1 MSTTLWNNFDG
12 GNAAPIWAATAL
24 KVAPTRANANVIFSN
39 SNVAVFASE
48 AIGLYGISS
57 DEIANTTGQ
66 GKSAAHVGWVQRTG
80 FMGPIVNITA
90 NANAYGTNSYI
101 TFSGGQTSSNTLYPA
116 GRGTGNT
123 SANAMISVDSNGRIQ
138 SITINSGGLYLTTP
152 NAIPASGNAALT
164 VTMGGRANRFQY
176 EVLVACNTI
185 YSDANSDDHILPE

>member
-39 SNVAVFASE
+39 SNVALFASE
-48 AIGLYGISS
+48 SVGLYGISS

-80 FMGPIVNITA
+80 FMGPIVRISA
-90 NANAYGTNSYI
+90 NTNAYGTNSFI
-101 TFSGGQTSSNTLYPA
+101 TFSGGQTSSNTINPA
-116 GRGTGNT
+116 GQGTGNT
-123 SANAMISVDSNGRIQ
+123 SANAAVTVDANGKIIA
-138 SITINSGGLYLTTP
+138 ITLNSGGLYLTTP
-152 NAIPASGNAALT
+152 NATPASGNAAFT